1 VRRIFD
7 MLCVSCLELCAKLE
21 RDRALDGRAI
31 REFVIECPSDEP
43 GWLPGVADA
52 GRRKA
57 CFGGSIIDC
66 SWDAGDSA

>member
-1 VRRIFD
+1 MRRILD
-7 MLCVSCLELCAKLE
+7 TLCVSCLELCAKIE

-31 REFVIECPSDEP
+31 REFVTECPGDEP
-43 GWLPGVADA
+43 DWLAGVADA

-66 SWDAGDSA
+66 NWNAGDSA